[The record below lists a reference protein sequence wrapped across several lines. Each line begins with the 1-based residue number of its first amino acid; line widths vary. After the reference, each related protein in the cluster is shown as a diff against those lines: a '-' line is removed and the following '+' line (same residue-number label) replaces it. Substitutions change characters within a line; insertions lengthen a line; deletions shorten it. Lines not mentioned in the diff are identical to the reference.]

1 MVSMLNT
8 TNTALQSE
16 LALLS
21 VHEGMLYAKTTCL
34 SPSSLSQVAR
44 VVEMSTAALQ
54 SGMAVV
60 IGLQTTGEA
69 GMERV
74 LLKGSSSHQDL
85 QRFVSTAQQSLLHF
99 IEHNF
104 PTIVEPSKS
113 NANSHASLLDQ
124 DLMLGVKFPE
134 DYQASP
140 SSAQALPTPAATS
153 STSCSPF
160 AAGKAVGVEDEYCAK
175 LKVQMLAKA
184 EALNLPP
191 APLDLLMDQLGGPNN
206 VAEMTGRRG
215 RVVRKSKGN
224 KGGHGYM

>member
-1 MVSMLNT
+1 M
-8 TNTALQSE
+8 
-16 LALLS
+16 
-21 VHEGMLYAKTTCL
+21 
-34 SPSSLSQVAR
+34 
-44 VVEMSTAALQ
+44 VEMSTAALQ

-74 LLKGSSSHQDL
+74 LLKGSTSHQDL
-85 QRFVSTAQQSLLHF
+85 QGFVSTAQQSLLHF
-99 IEHNF
+99 IEQNF
-104 PTIVEPSKS
+104 PTFVEPSKS

-134 DYQASP
+134 DYPSSP
-140 SSAQALPTPAATS
+140 SSAQALLPPAAAS
-153 STSCSPF
+153 STSSPPF
-160 AAGKAVGVEDEYCAK
+160 AAGKAVGLEDEYCVK
-175 LKVQMLAKA
+175 LKAQMLAKA

-191 APLDLLMDQLGGPNN
+191 APLDLLMDQLGGPSN